1 MDKIVYRKRR
11 WLNTPAHQT
20 TAFIRGELMTCS
32 DPLEAD
38 TDPGF
43 DYGIDGSLTISDC
56 GRQITLDID
65 GSTHQRRN
73 NSIRKLTTV
82 RDVCDEMIAY
92 LKQHPK
98 AGK

>member
-20 TAFIRGELMTCS
+20 TAFIRGELI
-32 DPLEAD
+32 
-38 TDPGF
+38 TDP